1 MMTTLNRKD
10 LLGLEGMSAEEINL
24 ILDTAESFK
33 EISDRPVKKVPAL
46 RGKTIVN
53 LFFEPSTRTRT
64 SFELAEKRLSADSV
78 NIASSTSSVV
88 KGETLRDTA
97 ENLQAM
103 KIDLIV
109 IRHSSAG
116 APHFLAGLLEASVI
130 NAGDGSHEH
139 PTQGLLDI
147 FTLRQKLGALEGKK
161 ITIVGDITHSR
172 VVRSNIFGLTALGAE
187 VTLCGPPTMLPPQ
200 VERLGVRVEPDLRKA
215 VAGADAVNVLRIQ
228 LERQKVNL
236 FPSLKEYSEV
246 YGINREVLSW
256 MKPECIVMHPGPM
269 NRGVEI
275 SQDVAD
281 GDRAVILEQVT
292 NGVAVRMAVL
302 YLLCEG
308 AVREEDLTGR
318 EIADATEA
326 GMVSPEEKQGME
338 S

>member
-1 MMTTLNRKD
+1 MTSLSGKD
-10 LLGLEGMSAEEINL
+10 LLGLEGMSSDEINL

-33 EISDRPVKKVPAL
+33 EVSQRPIKKVPAL

-78 NIASSTSSVV
+78 NIAGSTSSLL

-97 ENLQAM
+97 ENIQAM

-109 IRHSSAG
+109 MRHSSVG
-116 APHFLAGLLEASVI
+116 APHFLARILEASVV
-130 NAGDGSHEH
+130 NAGDGPHEH
-139 PTQGLLDI
+139 PTQGLLDM
-147 FTLRQKLGALEGKK
+147 FTLREKIGNLQGKK

-172 VVRSNIFGLTALGAE
+172 VVRSNIFGLISLGAE
-187 VTLCGPPTMLPPQ
+187 VTICGPPTMIPPRI
-200 VERLGVRVEPDLRKA
+200 EELGVKVVPELREA
-215 VAGADAVNVLRIQ
+215 VRNADAVNVLRIQ
-228 LERQKVNL
+228 LERQKVSL
-236 FPSLKEYSEV
+236 FPSLQEYSES
-246 YGINREVLSW
+246 YGINKKTLSW
-256 MKPECIVMHPGPM
+256 MKPQCIIMHPGPM

-302 YLLCEG
+302 YLICGGGAREG
-308 AVREEDLTGR
+308 LPEIEEKKGR
-318 EIADATEA
+318 EDIR
-326 GMVSPEEKQGME
+326 ML
-338 S
+338 